1 MKIHYSIADPYPA
14 YRVDLTELFGVE
26 LQRLGL
32 ETQWF
37 MDAPVN
43 PTTQVTSFF
52 KQNVITPTRCPKRL
66 KRLCYWLSDIL
77 SILAL
82 RSTNIDAIQC
92 RDKYIGALVGLM
104 MSKLIRVPFF
114 YWCSYPFPSH
124 YLEMAKVATG
134 FRKLYL
140 LSHGWLG
147 HCILHKVVMP
157 RATHVFVQSA
167 QMKRDLM
174 RLGIAAS
181 KMTPVLMGVASSML
195 DWAAKNS
202 VEVEP
207 GKIVYVGTL
216 ASVRKL
222 DMIVRAFAMVVK
234 EMPHAKLYVVGD
246 GDFPH
251 ERQSLERLANELGV
265 STSVVFTGFVPM
277 EQAWL
282 HAKSAAVCLSP
293 FYPTPVLAS
302 ASPTKL
308 VEYMA
313 LGRPIVSN
321 DHPEQ
326 SEVIRA
332 SGVGICVPWDDKE
345 FARAITWILR
355 NRDTAELQASNGPEW
370 VRNNRVYAKIAEEVY
385 EIYKSKI
392 RSGNQ

>member
-1 MKIHYSIADPYPA
+1 MKIHYSIVDPYPA

-32 ETQWF
+32 DTQWF
-37 MDAPVN
+37 MDAPVK
-43 PTTQVTSFF
+43 PSTQVTGFF
-52 KQNVITPTRCPKRL
+52 GQKVIVPPDGRRAL
-66 KRLCYWLSDIL
+66 KRFRYWFSDIRSML
-77 SILAL
+77 SL
-82 RSTNIDAIQC
+82 RRTSVDAIQC
-92 RDKYIGALVGLM
+92 RDKYIGALVGLLVA
-104 MSKLIRVPFF
+104 KVIGVPFF

-124 YLEMAKVATG
+124 NLGLAKEATG
-134 FRKLYL
+134 VRRLYL
-140 LSHGWLG
+140 LAHGWFG
-147 HCILHKVVMP
+147 HWVLHKVVMP
-157 RATHVFVQSA
+157 RARHVFVQSA

-174 RLGIAAS
+174 ALGIAPAQ
-181 KMTPVLMGVASSML
+181 MTPVLMGVASGML
-195 DWAAKNS
+195 DWAARNN

-207 GKIVYVGTL
+207 GKVVYIGTL

-222 DMIVRAFAMVVK
+222 DMIVRAFALVVK
-234 EMPHAKLYVVGD
+234 DLPQAKLYLVGD

-251 ERQSLERLANELGV
+251 EREGLERLVHDLGL
-265 STSVVFTGFVPM
+265 SGSVVFTGFVPM

-326 SEVIRA
+326 SEVIKA

-345 FARAITWILR
+345 FASAITWVLR
-355 NRDTAELQASNGPEW
+355 NKDEAELQASRGPEW

-385 EIYKSKI
+385 EVYKSKM
-392 RSGNQ
+392 RSSEQ